1 MATEVKGLIELKKAL
16 KDYAPNLA
24 AQLDDQMALAL
35 GGIVKKS
42 QSYVPTDSPLSN
54 FSYS

>member
-1 MATEVKGLIELKKAL
+1 MPTEVKGLIELKKAL

-24 AQLDDQMALAL
+24 AQLDDQMGLAL

-42 QSYVPTDSPLSN
+42 QSYVPNESPLTPIS
-54 FSYS
+54 